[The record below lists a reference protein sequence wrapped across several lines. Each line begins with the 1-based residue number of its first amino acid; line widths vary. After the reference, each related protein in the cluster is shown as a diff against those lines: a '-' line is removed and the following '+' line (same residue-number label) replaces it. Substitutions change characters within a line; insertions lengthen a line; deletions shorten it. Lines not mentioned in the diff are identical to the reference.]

1 MFLRRSASHILHMHL
16 HIPPCLPTLDSVHLV
31 THASVDVVSGLSLV
45 WPVLLS
51 CSRWA
56 VRPGRLHEFVP
67 STGIASGLM
76 LYSRALLGPFSSGAV
91 DNLVYIGSPRPTAT
105 SGLLLRYSILL
116 EHRHTIL
123 TQLRLIYGCFGAAA
137 AELSMPYRVENIYA
151 LTLKRRILWP
161 LIQTKQ
167 LGTVVHQI

>member
-1 MFLRRSASHILHMHL
+1 M
-16 HIPPCLPTLDSVHLV
+16 
-31 THASVDVVSGLSLV
+31 
-45 WPVLLS
+45 
-51 CSRWA
+51 
-56 VRPGRLHEFVP
+56 P

-123 TQLRLIYGCFGAAA
+123 MHLRLIYGCFGAA
-137 AELSMPYRVENIYA
+137 SGRVEHA
-151 LTLKRRILWP
+151 L
-161 LIQTKQ
+161 QS
-167 LGTVVHQI
+167 

>member
-1 MFLRRSASHILHMHL
+1 M
-16 HIPPCLPTLDSVHLV
+16 
-31 THASVDVVSGLSLV
+31 
-45 WPVLLS
+45 
-51 CSRWA
+51 
-56 VRPGRLHEFVP
+56 P
-67 STGIASGLM
+67 STGIESGLM

-123 TQLRLIYGCFGAAA
+123 MHLRLIYGCFGAAA

-151 LTLKRRILWP
+151 LTLKRRIL
-161 LIQTKQ
+161 
-167 LGTVVHQI
+167 